1 MSWSLFRILRAST
14 EAGVEALLASLTGAL
29 ANPQDTSRLVWCDTA
44 GNFRWLD
51 DMRVIQTDLSYTPAA
66 VREGCQAYIMSPS
79 AARTIDVSSA
89 SCNIGAAVY
98 IRNLGATYSIT
109 FKQTASISSTIGPGQ
124 FAMFMWNGASW
135 DLIYGTSAPPPIGYV
150 YIQGANDAS
159 PGTLW
164 PGTTWTD
171 VSSEEAGAFRRT
183 KGGTSPY
190 VGPAQGASQ
199 QDAFQGHYHQF
210 MTSAGSGSATGYTGA
225 ANQQISAPTSLGYVQ
240 NPTTDG
246 TNGTPRTGIE
256 TRPYNYGVTKWRRAA

>member
-29 ANPQDTSRLVWCDTA
+29 ANPQDTSRLVWCDTE

-89 SCNIGAAVY
+89 SSNIGAAVY

-135 DLIYGTSAPPPIGYV
+135 DLIYGTSAPPPIGYA
-150 YIQGANDAS
+150 YIQGVNDAS

-164 PGTTWTD
+164 PGTTWSD
-171 VSSEEAGAFRRT
+171 VSSEEAGRFRRIKGT
-183 KGGTSPY
+183 YTPPNGGTMGLAT
-190 VGPAQGASQ
+190 VGAT
-199 QDAFQGHYHQF
+199 QDHAGQGHIHQW
-210 MTSAGSGSATGYTGA
+210 SLPGYTSGGGVGLVAGQPNPNTINTGEQVIGSHGA
-225 ANQQISAPTSLGYVQ
+225 PQIDYE
-240 NPTTDG
+240 N
-246 TNGTPRTGIE
+246 
-256 TRPYNYGVTKWRRAA
+256 RPAAVGVAKWRRTA

>member
-14 EAGVEALLASLTGAL
+14 EAGVEALLASLDGAL

-124 FAMFMWNGASW
+124 FAMFMWNGANW
-135 DLIYGTSAPPPIGYV
+135 DLIYGTSAPPPIGYA
-150 YIQGANDAS
+150 YIQGVNDAS

-164 PGTTWTD
+164 PGTTWSD
-171 VSSEEAGAFRRT
+171 VSSEEAGRFRRI
-183 KGGTSPY
+183 KGTYSPPNGGAMGLAT
-190 VGPAQGASQ
+190 VGAT
-199 QDAFQGHYHQF
+199 QDHAGQGHYHNSIQVAAS
-210 MTSAGSGSATGYTGA
+210 TLVASVNGTNAGGA
-225 ANQQISAPTSLGYVQ
+225 LLPSSSPI
-240 NPTTDG
+240 TDG
-246 TNGTPRTGIE
+246 THGAPQIDYEN
-256 TRPYNYGVTKWRRAA
+256 RPAAVGVAKWRRTA

>member
-1 MSWSLFRILRAST
+1 M
-14 EAGVEALLASLTGAL
+14 EALLASLDGAL

-124 FAMFMWNGASW
+124 FAMFMWNGANW

-199 QDAFQGHYHQF
+199 QDALQGHYHLYSQGIVPTGGVLGGINASLDNVSSSDTALTG
-210 MTSAGSGSATGYTGA
+210 TSPIRSP
-225 ANQQISAPTSLGYVQ
+225 I
-240 NPTTDG
+240 TDG

-256 TRPYNYGVTKWRRAA
+256 TRPYNYGVTKWRRTA